1 MRSDL
6 HDIEVIYQTATDR
19 GVCVRADEGADDVWL
34 PLAQVEIAPRAGG
47 PLRRGHVAVLT
58 APENLLTEKG
68 LI

>member
-6 HDIEVIYQTATDR
+6 HDIEVQYQHRTERA
-19 GVCVRADEGADDVWL
+19 VCVRPYEGAADVWL
-34 PLAQVEIAPRAGG
+34 PLSDVEIAPRAGG